1 MFDEALLVMG
11 LLLSSAY
18 LIRAGLILGGLLKS
32 PVLRGFERYSAFND
46 TYYPLPG
53 LLTGMGLFVLCLGIL
68 LRRLSGTTFP
78 THLPGLVI
86 LLLAIIAYRAFG
98 LASRFPGLFLAL
110 PRWYAELRERT
121 TREERRRIAFMWLTL
136 PRQTRLHYEWHTR
149 AFTHWVDLVIVST
162 GTQTFED
169 IMRMMVS
176 ARR

>member
-1 MFDEALLVMG
+1 MFDEALLVTG
-11 LLLSSAY
+11 LLISSVY
-18 LIRAGLILGGLLKS
+18 LIRAGLILSGLLKS
-32 PVLRGFERYSAFND
+32 PVMRRFERYSAFND

-53 LLTGMGLFVLCLGIL
+53 LLAGMGLFMLCLGIL
-68 LRRLSGTTFP
+68 LRRISGTTFP

-86 LLLAIIAYRAFG
+86 LILAIIAYRAFG

-110 PRWYAELRERT
+110 PRWYAELRDRT
-121 TREERRRIAFMWLTL
+121 TREERRRIAFMWLAL
-136 PRQTRLHYEWHTR
+136 PHRTRLYYEWHTR